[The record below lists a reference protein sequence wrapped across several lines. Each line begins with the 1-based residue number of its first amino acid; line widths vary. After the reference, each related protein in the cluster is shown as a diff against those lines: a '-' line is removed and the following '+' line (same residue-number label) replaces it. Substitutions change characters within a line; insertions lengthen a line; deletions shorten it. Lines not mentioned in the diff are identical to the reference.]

1 MNNFHNCILRV
12 EAALIRR
19 ALRDAN
25 GSVTLASRL
34 LGFKNHQSLQSMLN
48 TRHKD
53 LRVLPKRT
61 RRMSVIKPDA
71 KPRMVRANEG
81 LWHKEAL

>member
-1 MNNFHNCILRV
+1 MNFKTSILRV

-25 GSVTLASRL
+25 GSVSLASRL
-34 LGFKNHQSLQSMLN
+34 LGFKNHQSLQSMLDG
-48 TRHKD
+48 RHKD

-61 RRMSVIKPDA
+61 RRKSIVKREKKEQYHPTKGDWDR
-71 KPRMVRANEG
+71 PG
-81 LWHKEAL
+81 L